1 MKTGNGKKV
10 TAALLAAGFML
21 TGSLAA
27 ADGVQAARISN
38 ANQARQKAL
47 RQVPNATV
55 TDVDLD
61 SENGEQVYEI
71 ELVKGT
77 KKYDIIYRVSDG
89 KMLEYGWEKTVVSP
103 SRNRSLISTDKCRQL
118 ALNKVKNGTIT
129 SISQSVDDGIDI
141 YKVKVTAGNKRY
153 TLKYHARTGALLEC
167 KWKLVASASSSG
179 NQNGDI
185 GMEKAKQI
193 ALDAVPGSSV
203 YQADYD
209 VDDGVPVYEIEVV
222 KGNYEYEFK
231 IDANTGTILEQDRD
245 WRD

>member
-1 MKTGNGKKV
+1 MKQRNRKKV
-10 TAALLAAGFML
+10 TAAILAAGFML
-21 TGSLAA
+21 AGSLAA

-47 RQVPNATV
+47 RQVPDATV

-61 SENGEQVYEI
+61 RENGVQVYEI

-77 KKYDIIYRVSDG
+77 KKYDITYRVSDG

-103 SRNRSLISTDKCRQL
+103 NKNRSLISADKCRQL
-118 ALNKVKNGTIT
+118 ALEKVKNGTVT
-129 SISQSVDDGIDI
+129 AVSQKADDGIDI
-141 YKVKVTAGNKRY
+141 YKVKATAGNKRY
-153 TLKYHARTGALLEC
+153 TMEYHARTGALIEY
-167 KWKLVASASSSG
+167 KWKLAASASSSG
-179 NQNGDI
+179 SQNGDI
-185 GMEKAKQI
+185 GMEKAKQA
-193 ALDAVPGSSV
+193 ALDAVPGATV
-203 YQADYD
+203 VQAEYD

-231 IDANTGTILEQDRD
+231 IDANSGGILEQDRD